1 MSKNNLQIRH
11 ANARLLR
18 QLSLYLNLMPDA
30 IDGAMVDEMAS
41 GMPKEQ
47 REYAYAVLLAAY
59 CGLDMGYSESDKALF
74 HERFTRMVHTQS
86 IKDYTCDPFY
96 KNIKIPETVYGDWE
110 LKQEKFK
117 AYEAFLIDESDILK
131 DGSLIPKVG
140 FFEEE
145 FLFPAV
151 LQDGRE
157 WMTITPHEINST
169 LPAIKQSHGKV
180 ATYGL
185 GLGYFAYMA
194 AIKEDVSSVTIIEK
208 DKSVIDLFEKF
219 ILPQFSDREKIK
231 IVCADAFEYAQ
242 KCAPNEKFD
251 FIFADTWHDPSDGI
265 EMYEKFKSL
274 EHLCPETQFSYWI
287 EKTVNYYRNLT
298 QDDAEPEI
306 TKTITFFE
314 GE

>member
-1 MSKNNLQIRH
+1 MGIKSETRH

-30 IDGAMVDEMAS
+30 IDGSMVNEIAL

-47 REYAYAVLLAAY
+47 KEYAYAVLLATY
-59 CGLDMGYSESDKALF
+59 CGLDTEYSPSDKTLF
-74 HERFTRMVHTQS
+74 HERFTRMVHMQNV
-86 IKDYTCDPFY
+86 KGYTSDPFY

-117 AYEAFLIDESDILK
+117 AYEAFLIDESDILN
-131 DGSLIPKVG
+131 DGSLIPKIG

-145 FLFPAV
+145 FVFPAV
-151 LQDGRE
+151 LQNGRE

-169 LPAIKQSHGKV
+169 LPAVNQSRGKV

-194 AIKEDVSSVTIIEK
+194 AIKENVSSVTVIEK
-208 DKSVIDLFEKF
+208 DRTVIDLFEKF
-219 ILPQFSDREKIK
+219 ILPQFPDKDKIK
-231 IVCADAFEYAQ
+231 IVCADAFEYAE
-242 KCAPNEKFD
+242 KSAPNEKFD
-251 FIFADTWHDPSDGI
+251 FVFADTWHDPSDGI

-274 EHLCPETQFSYWI
+274 EYLCPETEFSYWI

-298 QDDAEPEI
+298 EDDAEPVSG
-306 TKTITFFE
+306 KALTFFE
-314 GE
+314 A

>member
-1 MSKNNLQIRH
+1 MGIKSETRH

-30 IDGAMVDEMAS
+30 IDGSMVDEIAL

-47 REYAYAVLLAAY
+47 KEYAYAVLLATY
-59 CGLDMGYSESDKALF
+59 CGLDTEYSASDKALF
-74 HERFTRMVHTQS
+74 HERFTRMVHMQNVKS
-86 IKDYTCDPFY
+86 YTSDPFY

-117 AYEAFLIDESDILK
+117 AYEAFLIDESDILN
-131 DGSLIPKVG
+131 DGSLIPKIG

-145 FLFPAV
+145 FIFPAV
-151 LQDGRE
+151 LQNGRE

-169 LPAIKQSHGKV
+169 LSAVNKSRGKV

-194 AIKEDVSSVTIIEK
+194 AIKENVSSVTVIEK
-208 DKSVIDLFEKF
+208 DRTVIDLFEKF
-219 ILPQFSDREKIK
+219 ILPQFPDKNKIK
-231 IVCADAFEYAQ
+231 IVCADAFEYAE
-242 KCAPNEKFD
+242 KSAPNEKFD
-251 FIFADTWHDPSDGI
+251 FVFADTWHDPSDGI

-274 EHLCPETQFSYWI
+274 EHLCPETEFSYWI

-298 QDDAEPEI
+298 EDDAEPI
-306 TKTITFFE
+306 SGKAITFFE
-314 GE
+314 A

>member
-1 MSKNNLQIRH
+1 
-11 ANARLLR
+11 
-18 QLSLYLNLMPDA
+18 
-30 IDGAMVDEMAS
+30 MVDEIAGS
-41 GMPKEQ
+41 MPKEQ
-47 REYAYAVLLAAY
+47 REYAYAVLLATY
-59 CGLDMGYSESDKALF
+59 CGIDTEYRPSDKALF
-74 HERFTRMVHTQS
+74 HERFVKMVHMQDT
-86 IKDYTCDPFY
+86 KDYTSDPYY
-96 KNIKIPETVYGDWE
+96 KNIKIPNVIYGNWE

-169 LPAIKQSHGKV
+169 LPAVNKSFGKV

-219 ILPQFSDREKIK
+219 ILPQFPEREKIK

-242 KCAPNEKFD
+242 KSAPGEKFD
-251 FIFADTWHDPSDGI
+251 FVFADTWHDPSDGI

-298 QDDAEPEI
+298 QDDAEPAV